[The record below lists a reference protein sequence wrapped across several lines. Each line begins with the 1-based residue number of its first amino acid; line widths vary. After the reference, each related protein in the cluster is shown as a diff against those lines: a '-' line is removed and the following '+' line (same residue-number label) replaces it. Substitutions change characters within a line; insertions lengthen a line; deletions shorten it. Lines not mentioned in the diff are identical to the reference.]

1 MTSVSARQ
9 IVTSHGMLDNAW
21 LRIDNG
27 HIVEIRTDDAPA
39 DATQVAGTLIPGF
52 VDIHCH
58 GGGGY
63 SFDDA
68 HNASKAADF
77 HLAHGTTSLVASLV
91 SASIDEQV
99 RLLQELE
106 PLVDLGVIAGVHLEG
121 PFLSQKCCGAQN
133 PVVLVDPTNDYVQAL
148 LDASSDALSMITIA
162 PELPYAFDAIRTFV
176 SHGVTVAIGHSDCSA
191 EVAREAVDNGAT
203 VVTHLFNAMRKMH
216 HREHGLA
223 EYALVDERLST
234 EVIADG
240 VHVGDIALRLAA
252 AMKTDRLIAVTDA
265 ISAAGMPDG
274 TVTLGGLEVT
284 CAGGVAR
291 LTGTDTLA
299 GSMLTMDRAFA
310 HLLTDVGLEVTAAV
324 HATSTEPARVLGL
337 HDVGSIEV
345 GKRANLIA
353 WDRGVTA
360 VFKQGHRVN

>member
-1 MTSVSARQ
+1 MTSFSARR
-9 IVTSHGMLDNAW
+9 IVTSNGLLDDAW

-27 HIVEIRTDDAPA
+27 YIVEIGVGDTPEEA
-39 DATQVAGTLIPGF
+39 QHFEGTLIPGF
-52 VDIHCH
+52 VDMHCH

-68 HNASKAADF
+68 RNASKAAEF
-77 HLAHGTTSLVASLV
+77 HLTHGTTSLVASLV
-91 SASIDEQV
+91 SASIADQI
-99 RLLQELE
+99 RLLTELQ
-106 PLVDLGVIAGVHLEG
+106 PAVDAGAIVGVHLEG

-133 PVVLVDPTNDYVQAL
+133 PEVLVAPTSDTVQAL
-148 LDASSDALSMITIA
+148 FDAPSNALTMITIA
-162 PELPYAFDAIRTFV
+162 PELPHALDAIRTFV

-191 EVAREAVDNGAT
+191 AEARAAVDAGAT

-252 AMKTDRLIAVTDA
+252 AMKKQRLIAVTDA

-284 CAGGVAR
+284 CADGVAR
-291 LTGTDTLA
+291 LSGTDTLA

-310 HLLTDVGLEVTAAV
+310 HLLNEVELNLTAAV
-324 HATSTEPARVLGL
+324 HATATEPAGVLGL
-337 HDVGSIEV
+337 TDVGSIEV
-345 GKRANLIA
+345 GKQADFVV
-353 WDRGVTA
+353 WDNGVMS
-360 VFKQGHRVN
+360 VFKQGLLVG